1 MKKLLTGVVIS
12 DKMVNTVVVRI
23 ERKFRHPLY
32 KKVVKNHKNYSA
44 HCEMKDVKVGD
55 QVTIQSTRP
64 ISKTKNFIVI
74 SKIES

>member
-12 DKMVNTVVVRI
+12 DKMENTVVVRI
-23 ERKFRHPLY
+23 ERKYRHHLY
-32 KKVVKNHKNYSA
+32 KKVVKKHKNYSA
-44 HCEMKDVKVGD
+44 HCEMKDVKIGD